1 LGAVAKHRA
10 GDIEEPIADGAE
22 GTCVAVAAQA
32 QSGVLGA
39 AARIVLHGN
48 ACPVVESVLEPRI
61 TGEPSRDD
69 AALSATLGGRS
80 SVISV
85 QISAFGI
92 PNRSIFPNCRTR
104 PFPNSRSFLHRKY
117 RSRRKSNVS
126 T

>member
-10 GDIEEPIADGAE
+10 GDIERPIADRAKSMCMAVTAE
-22 GTCVAVAAQA
+22 A

-48 ACPVVESVLEPRI
+48 ASPVVDSVLEPWI
-61 TGEPSRDD
+61 TREPSRDD

-80 SVISV
+80 SVITV